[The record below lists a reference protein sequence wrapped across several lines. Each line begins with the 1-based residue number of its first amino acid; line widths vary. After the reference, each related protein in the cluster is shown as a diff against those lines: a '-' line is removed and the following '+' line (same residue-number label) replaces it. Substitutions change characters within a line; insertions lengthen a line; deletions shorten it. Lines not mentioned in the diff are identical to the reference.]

1 MVNIKPRKT
10 GLSVAVSLEFK
21 ITQNNR
27 DEQLMKNFISYFQAG
42 RHYNI
47 GDALDFRVTKLS
59 DIADKIIPFFDKY
72 PIIGVKSQDYDD
84 FKRVAEL
91 MKNKVHLTPEG
102 LEEIRI
108 IKAGMNSG
116 RNKV

>member
-10 GLSVAVSLEFK
+10 GLSIAVSLEFK

-42 RHYNI
+42 RYYNI

-72 PIIGVKSQDYDD
+72 PIIGIKAQDFSD
-84 FKRVAEL
+84 FKQAVEL
-91 MKNKVHLTPEG
+91 IKNKAHLTFEG
-102 LEEIRI
+102 LEQ
-108 IKAGMNSG
+108 IKKIKERMNRG
-116 RNKV
+116 RQI